1 MYPCDVNYYNFINVT
16 LVFLLDLVSIS
27 NKLSS
32 LCKENSNSLDI
43 FDWLKISEKI
53 ISTKIILNDLLGVIV
68 KDVVDQF
75 LQKRLVF

>member
-27 NKLSS
+27 NKLSI

>member
-1 MYPCDVNYYNFINVT
+1 M
-16 LVFLLDLVSIS
+16 
-27 NKLSS
+27 
-32 LCKENSNSLDI
+32 NSLDF
-43 FDWLKISEKI
+43 FDGLKISEKI